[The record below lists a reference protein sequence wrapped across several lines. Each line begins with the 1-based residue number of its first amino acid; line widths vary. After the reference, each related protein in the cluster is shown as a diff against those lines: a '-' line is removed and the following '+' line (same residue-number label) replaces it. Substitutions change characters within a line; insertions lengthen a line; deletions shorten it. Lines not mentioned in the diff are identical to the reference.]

1 MMNNW
6 KKYKL
11 GEVVS
16 IKYGKDHKN
25 LNDGPYPVY
34 GSGGIMRYVDNY
46 LYDKESILI
55 PRKGSLN
62 NIFYRDNAFW
72 TVDTMFW
79 SEINTARVFPKFLYY
94 QLSLVDFENLNVG
107 SAVPSLTIPII
118 NDVDVSLPSLEEQK
132 RIAGVLSSLDDK
144 IDLLNRENATLEALA
159 ETLFRHYFIENPDPT
174 WKEGKLGDYII
185 ETIGGEWGT
194 ETPEGESNMP
204 VRCLRGADVADLNDG
219 NATRTPL
226 RYIKTSKYEK
236 IKPNNGDIIL
246 EISGGT
252 DTCSTGRV
260 AYIND
265 SVKQLFDYPIVF
277 SNFCRLLRV
286 KEEYTYFVYCYFRY
300 LHKQGEF
307 FNLENGS
314 SGIHNLNYKAAL
326 YDDLGWPV
334 PTDRKWVIE
343 FGEKVKPYFDKINTN
358 KKQIISLSA
367 QCDTMLPRLMSGE
380 VMVEK

>member
-1 MMNNW
+1 MMNDW

-34 GSGGIMRYVDNY
+34 GSGGIMRYVDKY

-62 NIFYRDNAFW
+62 NIFYQDNAFW

-79 SEINTARVFPKFLYY
+79 SEINTVKAFPKFLFY

-118 NDVDVSLPSLEEQK
+118 NDVDVSLPSLEEQR

-174 WKEGKLGDYII
+174 WKEGKVSDVSFHCKDSINPQKHSDKTFLHYSIPAYDNGQRPTEEQGQNIQSNKYVVPQNCILFSKLNPHRDKRVWLMLDDVQPNAICSTEFQIVKPQDDKWLYFLYGWLTYKENYDKIASGVSGTSSSHQRI
-185 ETIGGEWGT
+185 EPNVIFD
-194 ETPEGESNMP
+194 NDCQI
-204 VRCLRGADVADLNDG
+204 VNDVNVTKY
-219 NATRTPL
+219 NAQVKSL
-226 RYIKTSKYEK
+226 FKKIKT
-236 IKPNNGDIIL
+236 NQQQIL
-246 EISGGT
+246 
-252 DTCSTGRV
+252 
-260 AYIND
+260 
-265 SVKQLFDYPIVF
+265 
-277 SNFCRLLRV
+277 
-286 KEEYTYFVYCYFRY
+286 
-300 LHKQGEF
+300 
-307 FNLENGS
+307 
-314 SGIHNLNYKAAL
+314 
-326 YDDLGWPV
+326 
-334 PTDRKWVIE
+334 
-343 FGEKVKPYFDKINTN
+343 
-358 KKQIISLSA
+358 SLSA
-367 QCDTMLPRLMSGE
+367 QRDTLLPRLMSGE
-380 VMVEK
+380 MRIGE